1 MAVFLGTFI
10 ELLLLALFVLVFAR
24 VIASWVDP
32 QGRYQATMF
41 IVQTTEPLLSPV
53 RRMLPQTGMV
63 DFSATIVLLILFALM
78 RAF

>member
-1 MAVFLGTFI
+1 MATFISTFI
-10 ELLLLALFVLVFAR
+10 ELMLLALFVLVFAR
-24 VIASWVDP
+24 VIVSWVDP

-41 IVQTTEPLLSPV
+41 IIQTTEPLLGPV
-53 RRMLPQTGMV
+53 RRVLPRTGMV